1 MAIEMDGG
9 WDDQDGAEVFDEDNQ
24 NLDNGG
30 DMRTLE
36 ELPDVLDVTRAS
48 GDDDDDEAKIGEE
61 LDDDEIIQ
69 LETDAAEADL
79 EDDDLAGR
87 MPEGLDDDDTE
98 EGAVEEVRFT
108 EEARFDVRD
117 DNEYVRDDSAS
128 ERAMSRANND
138 VDLEFSGD
146 LDDFGAMDEEGA
158 SEMESD
164 TLSDEDIDRL
174 GYGNAHT
181 PGQR

>member
-9 WDDQDGAEVFDEDNQ
+9 WDEQDGAEVFDEDNQ

-36 ELPDVLDVTRAS
+36 ELPDVLDVTHAA
-48 GDDDDDEAKIGEE
+48 GDDDDDEALIGEE
-61 LDDDEIIQ
+61 LDDDEIIE
-69 LETDAAEADL
+69 LEADAAEADF

-87 MPEGLDDDDTE
+87 MPEALDDDEVE
-98 EGAVEEVRFT
+98 EGAIEEVRFA

-117 DNEYVRDDSAS
+117 DDEYVRDDRAS

-146 LDDFGAMDEEGA
+146 LDNLGAADDEGA
-158 SEMESD
+158 AEMESD
-164 TLSDEDIDRL
+164 TLSDEDVDRL

-181 PGQR
+181 PGER

>member
-1 MAIEMDGG
+1 MATDMDGE

-36 ELPDVLDVTRAS
+36 ELDDVLDVTRAS
-48 GDDDDDEAKIGEE
+48 GDEDDDEARIAEE
-61 LDDDEIIQ
+61 MDDDEIID
-69 LETDAAEADL
+69 LEADAAEADF

-87 MPEGLDDDDTE
+87 MPEALDDDDVE
-98 EGAVEEVRFT
+98 IGAVEEVRFD

-117 DNEYVRDDSAS
+117 ENDYVRDDRAS

-146 LDDFGAMDEEGA
+146 LDSFGAMDEETA
-158 SEMESD
+158 TEMESD
-164 TLSDEDIDRL
+164 TLSDEDVDRL
-174 GYGNAHT
+174 GYSNAHT
-181 PGQR
+181 PGGR

>member
-48 GDDDDDEAKIGEE
+48 GDEDDDAARIGEE
-61 LDDDEIIQ
+61 LDDDEIID
-69 LETDAAEADL
+69 LEADAAEADFE
-79 EDDDLAGR
+79 EDQLAGR
-87 MPEGLDDDDTE
+87 MPEAYDDDDVE
-98 EGAVEEVRFT
+98 EGAVEEVRFA
-108 EEARFDVRD
+108 EETTFDVRD
-117 DNEYVRDDSAS
+117 EDTYVADDSAS

-146 LDDFGAMDEEGA
+146 LDDFGAIDEEGA
-158 SEMESD
+158 SEMESE
-164 TLSDEDIDRL
+164 TLSDEDVDRL

-181 PGQR
+181 PGER